1 MVTQK
6 PISLKIDYKLLQD
19 LDGECLVTAQ
29 KRNGHINRAIR
40 QYLELK
46 DFRRSYKCIDGLDKR
61 RRILER
67 WLQEY
72 FPEAYYD
79 IRS

>member
-1 MVTQK
+1 MVTQTQ
-6 PISLKIDYKLLQD
+6 ISIKIDCKLLQD

-29 KRNGHINRAIR
+29 TRNDYINRAIR
-40 QYLELK
+40 QYQEIR
-46 DFRRSYKCIDGLDKR
+46 DSRRSYKCIDGLDKR

-79 IRS
+79 FRT